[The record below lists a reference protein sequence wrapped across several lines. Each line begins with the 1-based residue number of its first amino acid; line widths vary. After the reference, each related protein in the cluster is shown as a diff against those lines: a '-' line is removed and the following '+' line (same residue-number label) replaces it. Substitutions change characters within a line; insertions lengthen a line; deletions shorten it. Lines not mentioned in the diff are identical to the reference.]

1 MAMIHHTRTDT
12 RAHTIHKVGQI
23 QTLICLRGWGYKALW
38 SPLSTRCFWWC
49 LTPELQQKKNL
60 ANIMKIISHFLYS
73 GFKSSGLSIK
83 CFFFFFSIGDGIQ
96 NSAWNSFS
104 KSREILLKEHWLV
117 IGHTLTDGPQ
127 FTLEPLKLEKKQ
139 DLTFDF
145 ITNALIYYSKYPPYF
160 SVRWI
165 MTHENCWRE
174 VASLWWLWWWSP
186 SPNPTPPC
194 SVFNGC
200 A

>member
-12 RAHTIHKVGQI
+12 RAHTIHEVGQI

-38 SPLSTRCFWWC
+38 SPLSTRCYWWC
-49 LTPELQQKKNL
+49 LTPKLQKKTL

-83 CFFFFFSIGDGIQ
+83 CLFFFSDRRRHPKLFKQVKG
-96 NSAWNSFS
+96 NSAQ
-104 KSREILLKEHWLV
+104 RAL
-117 IGHTLTDGPQ
+117 IGHWSHADWRIAVHTGA
-127 FTLEPLKLEKKQ
+127 FKAGKKQ